1 MSDTKEL
8 DCVEMVLQADAKK
21 HPNLEAIIARLN
33 VGYKEALALME
44 KQSGKM
50 HAMFAPHAPFQMDDD
65 IDVNV
70 LDARIEAV
78 WNECFEALQRLVK
91 T

>member
-8 DCVEMVLQADAKK
+8 DCVRIVLEADAKK

-33 VGYKEALALME
+33 VGYKAAHALME
-44 KQSGKM
+44 QQGEKM
-50 HAMFAPHAPFQMDDD
+50 HAMFAPNAPFQVDDD

-78 WNECFEALQRLVK
+78 WNECYEALQRLVK